1 MTEAHADDLA
11 ILIPQPVTLTLGGQ
25 SVALTPIRVSEIQP
39 LTRCITPIA
48 KVLMHTPP
56 GQSPDWLTL
65 VVEHTDAV
73 IDTLVIAARCSKEWV
88 QSLTVGELVLLAAK
102 VMEVNAD
109 FLLQTVW
116 PQLQSTIAVL
126 TQGMGKVTG
135 VPAAAQT
142 NQAAGATSSSA

>member
-1 MTEAHADDLA
+1 MTEADTDDLA
-11 ILIPQPVTLTLGGQ
+11 VLIPQPVTLTLGGQ
-25 SVALTPIRVSEIQP
+25 TVALTPIRVSEIQP

-88 QSLTVGELVLLAAK
+88 QALTVGELVLLAAK
-102 VMEVNAD
+102 VVEVNAD

-116 PQLQSTIAVL
+116 PQLQGTIAVL
-126 TQGMGKVTG
+126 TQGMAKVTG
-135 VPAAAQT
+135 VPAAPT
-142 NQAAGATSSSA
+142 NQPAGATSSSA